1 MTIMTEV
8 AGSGFRGIV
17 FDKGENVVH
26 STVAYDSREA
36 AYRAAKEL
44 RAALLLAQWADF
56 LASVE

>member
-26 STVAYDSREA
+26 STVQHATREA
-36 AYRAAKEL
+36 AYHAAKEL
-44 RAALLLAQWADF
+44 RAALLAAQWADF
-56 LASVE
+56 LASVD